1 MGFSLP
7 MNEWWLQPW
16 GASGWGRDS
25 RKTRAR
31 LEGWNFQPHAL
42 TSREGRGLETGLI
55 IKADEFIHHAYV
67 KKKKTLNDE
76 VGRAFALVGGVPRGS
91 MEGSSLLS
99 LPHLALFI
107 SSIRAVSDLYPLK

>member
-42 TSREGRGLETGLI
+42 TSREERGLETGLI

-67 KKKKTLNDE
+67 KKKKPSTIRLGELLRWWVVCPGIVWRVQASSPSHTLPYT
-76 VGRAFALVGGVPRGS
+76 F
-91 MEGSSLLS
+91 LLS
-99 LPHLALFI
+99 GLFPTCI
-107 SSIRAVSDLYPLK
+107 L